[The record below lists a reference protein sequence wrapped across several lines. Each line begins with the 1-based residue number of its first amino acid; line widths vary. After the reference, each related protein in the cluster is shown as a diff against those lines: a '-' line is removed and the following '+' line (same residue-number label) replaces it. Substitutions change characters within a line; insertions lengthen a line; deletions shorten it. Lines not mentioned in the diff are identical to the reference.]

1 MQITK
6 ELVGYVAELS
16 RIELDEAQTE
26 KMQQELGAIVEYM
39 DILSTLDTTETEPL
53 SHIFAITN
61 VMREDE
67 VRPSADNEDIM
78 KNLPET
84 EDGMPV
90 VPRTID

>member
-53 SHIFAITN
+53 SHIFAVTH

-67 VRPSADNEDIM
+67 IRRSAETADILQ
-78 KNLPET
+78 NLPET

>member
-61 VMREDE
+61 FMREDE
-67 VRPSADNEDIM
+67 VRPSADNEYIM

>member
-53 SHIFAITN
+53 SHIFAITH

>member
-16 RIELDEAQTE
+16 RIELDEVQTE

-53 SHIFAITN
+53 SHIFAITS

-67 VRPSADNEDIM
+67 VRPSAEKADIL

>member
-67 VRPSADNEDIM
+67 VRSSAEKADIL

>member
-39 DILSTLDTTETEPL
+39 DILSTLDTTET
-53 SHIFAITN
+53 
-61 VMREDE
+61 
-67 VRPSADNEDIM
+67 
-78 KNLPET
+78 
-84 EDGMPV
+84 
-90 VPRTID
+90 